1 MFQKKTKL
9 YRYRTVYIS
18 GHFHDDIIFR
28 VLFSRYLLHCKISNT
43 QTLYP
48 TLFAVRKVFLK
59 IVKKW
64 MLQIKKLDI
73 FPQFR
78 KFIDMWKKTPRIYG
92 IYPVTNRE
100 IRFLVIFYEY
110 LPDVY
115 MHPTMKLFNTVHQL
129 IFVCENFCEVRE
141 SLVFVNA
148 CISHRDLVFKCLS
161 LVFSLWIG

>member
-18 GHFHDDIIFR
+18 GHFHDDIIFAR
-28 VLFSRYLLHCKISNT
+28 FIFTISFTLQNIQYADVIPDIVCCKKFFKNRKKMNAAKKKVRHFPPIS
-43 QTLYP
+43 
-48 TLFAVRKVFLK
+48 
-59 IVKKW
+59 
-64 MLQIKKLDI
+64 QIY
-73 FPQFR
+73 
-78 KFIDMWKKTPRIYG
+78 WHVKKTPRIYG

>member
-1 MFQKKTKL
+1 MNAANKKV
-9 YRYRTVYIS
+9 RHFPPIS
-18 GHFHDDIIFR
+18 
-28 VLFSRYLLHCKISNT
+28 
-43 QTLYP
+43 
-48 TLFAVRKVFLK
+48 
-59 IVKKW
+59 
-64 MLQIKKLDI
+64 QIY
-73 FPQFR
+73 
-78 KFIDMWKKTPRIYG
+78 WHVKKTPRIYG

-161 LVFSLWIG
+161 LVFSLWIGWFLSIIEVKIIEKPSTLYFPTFHQSHFACFSFTWPSQIGRIFIPVVFKQTFLSRTF